1 MVKFKE
7 DDYTEEFTIVT
18 TIEADPLN
26 NKISI
31 ESPLGKV
38 LYKCRAG
45 QEVTVDFPEGKYS
58 VIVEEITKIL

>member
-1 MVKFKE
+1 MN
-7 DDYTEEFTIVT
+7 VT

-38 LYKCRAG
+38 LYKCKAG
-45 QEVTVDFPEGKYS
+45 QEVTVDSPEGKYS
-58 VIVEEITKIL
+58 IIIEEITKIL